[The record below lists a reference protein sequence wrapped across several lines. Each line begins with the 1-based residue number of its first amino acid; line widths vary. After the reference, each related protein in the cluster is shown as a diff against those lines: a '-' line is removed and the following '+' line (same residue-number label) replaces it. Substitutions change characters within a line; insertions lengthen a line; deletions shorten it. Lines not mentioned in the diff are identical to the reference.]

1 MVLIG
6 IDPYPYEHPN
16 FDFSYLV
23 CSGQVSQG
31 FDSIPWRMGMLQ
43 ELDGMRTL
51 NKYIISMNPSLIGSN
66 MILFGLMKV
75 YLYVAVYCYTTSMD
89 GYEQW

>member
-1 MVLIG
+1 
-6 IDPYPYEHPN
+6 
-16 FDFSYLV
+16 
-23 CSGQVSQG
+23 
-31 FDSIPWRMGMLQ
+31 MLQ

-66 MILFGLMKV
+66 MFLFGLMKV

-89 GYEQW
+89 GYEQR